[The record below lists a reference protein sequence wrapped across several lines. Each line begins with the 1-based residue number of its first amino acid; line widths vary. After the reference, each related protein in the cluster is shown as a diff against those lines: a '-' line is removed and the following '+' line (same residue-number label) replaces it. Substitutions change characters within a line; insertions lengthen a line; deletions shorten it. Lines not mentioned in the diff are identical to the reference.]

1 MQSATSYED
10 LVQQIA
16 YLQKELVQCR
26 EAATLS
32 QANAFKYQRV
42 LESSSEGFML
52 LDREQRITE
61 VNDALVKVSGY
72 SRQDFFG
79 QPIKKFYDKT
89 SVNFYFA
96 SRDHLSFEAS
106 FDARDGRRIPMLFSR
121 STLKDDAGGISG
133 YMYFLTDLTEL
144 KAIREELS
152 RAEQRYRNMYQNAV
166 QGMFQSRLFGELIR
180 VNPSYAA
187 MLGYGSP
194 DEVLALKDAATRLYF
209 SAEDHARMIRAV
221 QKRGTVV
228 NYELQLKRKDGRPI
242 WILANIRLIRDD
254 KGEAILEGILV
265 DNTKSKALEKRLRRD
280 RQKFRNLSNHDNL
293 TGLYNTRYLYKALDE
308 LIEETHQTHKKFSL
322 IFMDMDNF
330 KRIVDAYGHLN
341 GSQAL
346 KEVAATIKKCLRKP
360 SFGVAYGGDEF
371 VVVLPGVGKL
381 KAKEKAEEIRARMKL
396 THYLAREKL
405 NVSLGASFGIA
416 TFPDDTDTRAGL
428 LALADRAMFHIKQ
441 TGKDSIGVTQ
451 P

>member
-1 MQSATSYED
+1 MQSATSYES
-10 LVQQIA
+10 LVQQVA
-16 YLQKELVQCR
+16 YLQKELAQCR
-26 EAATLS
+26 EAAKLS

-52 LDREQRITE
+52 LDREQKITE

-72 SRQDFFG
+72 SRQDFFD

-96 SRDHLSFEAS
+96 SRDHLSFEAA
-106 FDARDGRRIPMLFSR
+106 FDAREGRRIPMLFSR
-121 STLKDDAGGISG
+121 STLKDDAGEISG

-209 SAEDHARMIRAV
+209 SAEDHVRMIRAV

-308 LIEETHQTHKKFSL
+308 LIEETHQTHKIFSL

-396 THYLAREKL
+396 THYLARERL

-441 TGKDSIGVTQ
+441 TGKDSIGVTR